1 MSKNF
6 KALEFSTII
15 NNTLHERGLLLA
27 SIGEEGSANVM
38 TIGWGHIGV
47 LWRKPFFIAYIR
59 HSRYSHSLIEQ
70 VGDFT
75 VNVPPNDFENVLE
88 FCGTKS
94 GRYVDKIKEL
104 GLKTKRS
111 TNVRSPSLSEC
122 LINLECKVVFKK
134 EIEEKDVPLND
145 RSKFYPN
152 DDYHT
157 CYFAE
162 IVGFDLRDTR

>member
-1 MSKNF
+1 MEVLKLS
-6 KALEFSTII
+6 SMI
-15 NNTLHERGLLLA
+15 NNTMHEKGLLLA
-27 SIGEEGSANVM
+27 SIGKDGSANVM

-59 HSRYSHSLIEQ
+59 RSRYTHSLIEQ
-70 VGDFT
+70 TGDFT
-75 VNVPPNDFENVLE
+75 VNVPPEGAENVLE

-94 GRYVDKIKEL
+94 GRYVDKIREL

-111 TNVRSPSLSEC
+111 MKVKSPSLSEC
-122 LINLECKVVFKK
+122 LVNLECKVAFKK
-134 EIEEKDVPLND
+134 EIVEADVQLDD
-145 RSKFYPN
+145 RKKLYPN

-162 IVGFDLRDTR
+162 IIGSNVNDLR